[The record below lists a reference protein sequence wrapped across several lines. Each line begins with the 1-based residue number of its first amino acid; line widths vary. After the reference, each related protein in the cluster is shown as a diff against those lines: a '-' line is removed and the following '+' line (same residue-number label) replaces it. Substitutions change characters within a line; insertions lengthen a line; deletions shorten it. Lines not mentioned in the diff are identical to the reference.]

1 MKTETDYLQ
10 DALHSFNP
18 SHKNWYGWRKVDDDG
33 NKIPNDQ
40 RMTYEHTIVIV
51 EGATKPSEA
60 DVNAKIQE
68 IKDADTAKT
77 NNRTSGKT
85 KLKSGDALTDA
96 EISALFGA

>member
-40 RMTYEHTIVIV
+40 RMKYEHIILNDDTAIL
-51 EGATKPSEA
+51 PSEA

-68 IKDADTAKT
+68 IKDEEAAVGT
-77 NNRTSGKT
+77 NKTSGKA
-85 KLKSGDALTDA
+85 KLKSGDALTDD
-96 EISALFGA
+96 EVEALFG